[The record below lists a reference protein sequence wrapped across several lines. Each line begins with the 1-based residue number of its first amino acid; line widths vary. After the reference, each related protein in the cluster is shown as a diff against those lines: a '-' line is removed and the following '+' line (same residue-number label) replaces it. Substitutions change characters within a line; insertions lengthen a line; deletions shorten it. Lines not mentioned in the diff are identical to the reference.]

1 LIHQLRAENKYE
13 NEFETGVEEIPSLQE
28 WDNDIHKK
36 AKMNSS

>member
-28 WDNDIHKK
+28 WDKDNTQK
-36 AKMNSS
+36 AR